1 MSTNPYKL
9 LRDLLPDAPLQV
21 GTVQSVSGGVAILIL
36 QGGGIAT
43 ARGDVIVGQRV
54 FFRDNVIEATAP
66 SLTLEV
72 IEI

>member
-21 GTVQSVSGGVAILIL
+21 GTVQSISGGVATLLL

-43 ARGDVIVGQRV
+43 ARGDATVGQRV
-54 FFRDNVIEATAP
+54 FFRDNAIEGTAP
-66 SLTLEV
+66 SLT
-72 IEI
+72 IEIIEI